1 MTESHRHFQDELD
14 ELKGRLVHMAGLAE
28 ERVAK
33 AVGSLLNRDTATAH
47 EVVERD
53 SDIDALEMEIDE
65 RALQLLARQQPMAR
79 DLRFIAMAMKI
90 GNDLE
95 RVGDHAVNI
104 AENVHF
110 IVEQPAF
117 PPLPEIE
124 EMVRLASKML
134 NDALDSFVG
143 ADPGLARDV
152 LGRDDRVDELH
163 ENVFRILLTY
173 MMDDPRRINPALDML
188 LDLRATWSVSRTWPR
203 TSPRMSCSWSKGA
216 QSSTTPKPAGPRIWA
231 RTRRPRRM
239 TPAEPFVASSSQGM
253 RLCRLTCGRGAW
265 HPPPFR
271 SIPPATR
278 RRRMHR
284 RKDAR

>member
-14 ELKGRLVHMAGLAE
+14 QLKERLVYMAGLAE

-33 AVGSLLNRDTATAH
+33 AVGSLLHRDTGTAR
-47 EVVERD
+47 EVVDKD

-110 IVEQPAF
+110 IVEQPTF

-143 ADPGLARDV
+143 ADPELARDV

-173 MMDDPRRINPALDML
+173 MMDDPRRINPGLDML
-188 LDLRATWSVSRTWPR
+188 LVSRNLERIADLATNIAEDVVFMVEGR
-203 TSPRMSCSWSKGA
+203 TIKHHA
-216 QSSTTPKPAGPRIWA
+216 E
-231 RTRRPRRM
+231 TRR
-239 TPAEPFVASSSQGM
+239 TTHLGKEAAEAQDG
-253 RLCRLTCGRGAW
+253 GA
-265 HPPPFR
+265 
-271 SIPPATR
+271 
-278 RRRMHR
+278 
-284 RKDAR
+284 